1 MILMQRGKT
10 LQDILDAGTQADP
23 SYQREYAKEVLI
35 GNVPLDA
42 EDEGFESIEL
52 NATLDSMHQYFL
64 AAVNEYEVNLASAIN
79 QAMLAGK

>member
-10 LQDILDAGTQADP
+10 LQVILNAGTQADP

-52 NATLDSMHQYFL
+52 DATLDSMHPYFL